1 MPCLLALAAA
11 LITKSFSDEFCL
23 DISIVGC
30 LVGGLIPDFF
40 LLLRGIVQMW
50 PRLMSE
56 TFEALKEKNSKN
68 ITILAY
74 KTVHIIEKDNMV
86 KRSKHAYSDDQIHK
100 QIAAV
105 ELKIYFTN

>member
-1 MPCLLALAAA
+1 
-11 LITKSFSDEFCL
+11 
-23 DISIVGC
+23 
-30 LVGGLIPDFF
+30 
-40 LLLRGIVQMW
+40 MW

-56 TFEALKEKNSKN
+56 TFESLKEKNSKN

-74 KTVHIIEKDNMV
+74 KTVHIIEKDNIV

-105 ELKIYFTN
+105 ELKIYFENYKMKLKMQKILILFQKEICDSNA